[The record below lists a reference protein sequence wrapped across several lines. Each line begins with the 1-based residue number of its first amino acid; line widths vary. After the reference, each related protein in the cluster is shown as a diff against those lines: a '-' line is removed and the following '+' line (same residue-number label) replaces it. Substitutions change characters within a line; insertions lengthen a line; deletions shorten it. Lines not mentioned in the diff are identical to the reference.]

1 MPDPFLY
8 SLAMIAAAGVSMLF
22 ILTLGWLLRA
32 NSFSQINLVA
42 VPGIGLGLA
51 AGFAIL
57 KLQLDWPPTNAI
69 GRFLL
74 IVVPVCV
81 GVEFAGSFVRLPR
94 WVVWFLRVLLAAA
107 TGRILLHASVYLGGP
122 RSEWTPT
129 QAILILA
136 LCCSVLLAEWALLSW
151 LSRRSSGAIVPLA
164 IALATQS
171 AAITIMLAGYVTGG
185 AAAIVFVAASTG
197 SIIASGLLAK
207 RPDSQGA
214 IGIGLVGL
222 YGLLFIGRFFGA
234 LSTGAALTLILSPL
248 LCWAMEI
255 PILPRR
261 RRWIVGVCC
270 LVLVAIPLAIL
281 LVLAKQYFDQHTA
294 PLL

>member
-8 SLAMIAAAGVSMLF
+8 SLAMIAAASVSMLV
-22 ILTLGWLLRA
+22 ILALGWLFRA
-32 NSFSQINLVA
+32 NSSARINLVS

-51 AGFAIL
+51 TGFAIL

-69 GRFLL
+69 GRFLV
-74 IVVPVCV
+74 IVVPVSIV
-81 GVEFAGSFVRLPR
+81 IEIAASITHQPR
-94 WVVWFLRVLLAAA
+94 WIVWLMRMLLAAA

-122 RSEWTPT
+122 RSEWTET
-129 QAILILA
+129 QAILVLA
-136 LCCSVLLAEWALLSW
+136 LCGSGLLAEWGLLSW
-151 LSRRSSGAIVPLA
+151 LSRRSPGAIVPLG
-164 IALATQS
+164 IVFVTQS

-185 AAAIVFVAASTG
+185 ATAIVFVAAITG
-197 SIIASGLLAK
+197 SVIASGLLVK

-222 YGLLFIGRFFGA
+222 YGLVFIGRFFGA
-234 LSTGAALTLILSPL
+234 LSTTAALTLMSSPL

-255 PILPRR
+255 PILRR
-261 RRWIVGVCC
+261 QRRWIVGVCC
-270 LVLVAIPLAIL
+270 LFLVAIPLTVL
-281 LVLAKQYFDQHTA
+281 LVFAKQYFDQHTA

>member
-1 MPDPFLY
+1 MT
-8 SLAMIAAAGVSMLF
+8 AAASVSMLC

-32 NSFSQINLVA
+32 NSSARINLVA

-51 AGFAIL
+51 TGFAIL
-57 KLQLDWPPTNAI
+57 KLQLDWPPANAI

-74 IVVPVCV
+74 IIVPISV
-81 GVEFAGSFVRLPR
+81 GIEFAASFARLPR
-94 WVVWFLRVLLAAA
+94 WVVCLLRTLLAAA
-107 TGRILLHASVYLGGP
+107 TGRILLHGSVYLGSP
-122 RSEWTPT
+122 RSEWTPP
-129 QAILILA
+129 QAILILV
-136 LCCSVLLAEWALLSW
+136 LCGSLLLAEWALLSW
-151 LSRRSSGAIVPLA
+151 LSRRSPGAIVPLA

-185 AAAIVFVAASTG
+185 ATAIVFVAAIVG
-197 SIIASGLLAK
+197 SIIASGLLVK

-234 LSTGAALTLILSPL
+234 LSTMAALTLMCSPFF
-248 LCWAMEI
+248 CWVAEI
-255 PILPRR
+255 PVLRR
-261 RRWIVGVCC
+261 QRRWIVGVCC
-270 LVLVAIPLAIL
+270 LTLVAIPLTVL